1 MTTVL
6 VLVLVLL
13 VSAAVQASTGFGYA
27 LVSAPTL
34 AAILGPAAAI
44 STIVVTGAVVDCL
57 ILLSERRRPAPRW
70 RDVVGLGLWSLPG
83 LAVGTLALALLPRSA
98 LQVLVAGG
106 VLLGV
111 ATRATRMR
119 ARSAAAV
126 GPPPRWLRP
135 VAGLAS
141 GALSTSTTL
150 GGPPVVLYL
159 TRQPRP
165 PQETRDTLV
174 TLSLFRLP
182 TSVLALA
189 IADAWRMPPAL
200 PLLLP
205 AVLAGY
211 LCGRVAFARL
221 DLARYERV
229 VLGLLVCAAVAATAI
244 ALA

>member
-6 VLVLVLL
+6 VLVLFL
-13 VSAAVQASTGFGYA
+13 SAAVQASTGFGFA

-34 AAILGPAAAI
+34 AAVLGPATAI

-70 RDVVGLGLWSLPG
+70 RDVVAIGLWSLPG

-111 ATRATRMR
+111 ATRVR
-119 ARSAAAV
+119 ARRAAAA

-141 GALSTSTTL
+141 
-150 GGPPVVLYL
+150 
-159 TRQPRP
+159 
-165 PQETRDTLV
+165 
-174 TLSLFRLP
+174 
-182 TSVLALA
+182 
-189 IADAWRMPPAL
+189 
-200 PLLLP
+200 
-205 AVLAGY
+205 
-211 LCGRVAFARL
+211 
-221 DLARYERV
+221 
-229 VLGLLVCAAVAATAI
+229 
-244 ALA
+244 